1 LKEILWKYNGNE
13 LAISEKNNIYLV
25 HFFKEHDL
33 IKNLSENEYPAS
45 INNLKIDILND
56 IKSFINKLTDVV
68 SLKKFHSIEDKKN
81 NILIILNKY
90 LNKIIEDKIFHLFEE
105 NNTEDIFYDIE
116 KKAIKITT
124 EKMKQNEIEN
134 KYIIDKKI
142 NEQLKKSETIIK
154 DGIKDTIIMDNNQ
167 INELK
172 EIHKTHLI
180 NFEKKVDNKIKII
193 FNEIENNIK
202 LSLKDYIE
210 HTIKVENELDNKVE
224 IKMQSY
230 KKMIE
235 NKMKDFIDNLFENTD
250 LNNKINNKVNIE
262 INEIYKYVENIF
274 LNLSNNVDNKIVE
287 SLNNQID
294 IKVRLLT
301 NLFNTQFEDVIN
313 VISSKVNN
321 NNTDIYSFL
330 QDKVNDIEYNLNQNK
345 YSLLFDK
352 NDNIIRLMNGNEEI
366 SNTKINIKGLIGPK
380 GPVGNQGERGES
392 PIIRKIGFTND
403 KKIKFIIQ
411 NSENIYE
418 ILSQHGITCNGPTW
432 TPGIQYSTAGELSCF
447 LSHYKVWKQ
456 IADANYNDVHIILED
471 DMNINPEYSLYDFNH
486 APEYDSI
493 VLYRHPAQKNT
504 PVTYAREGLLH
515 FYWQWGTNAYAIT
528 PTFAKELVTSTTH
541 IDEAVDIRLHGRMFP
556 GKRVYVVENE
566 YFIDIGM
573 QSIRT

>member
-1 LKEILWKYNGNE
+1 MDSKK
-13 LAISEKNNIYLV
+13 S
-25 HFFKEHDL
+25 
-33 IKNLSENEYPAS
+33 NEYNF
-45 INNLKIDILND
+45 IFLMNKCILLYNYIDTYYQKDILND

-68 SLKKFHSIEDKKN
+68 SLKKFHSFEDKKN

-134 KYIIDKKI
+134 KYILDKKI
-142 NEQLKKSETIIK
+142 NEQIKKSETIIK

-235 NKMKDFIDNLFENTD
+235 NKMKDFIDNLFENTE

-380 GPVGNQGERGES
+380 GPAGNQGEKGES

-411 NSENIYE
+411 DSENIYE
-418 ILSQHGITCNGPTW
+418 ILSETEMPIGPQ
-432 TPGIQYSTAGELSCF
+432 GIQGERGLPGKTFLELNWNQNHVMRIDENTNNSLIIMKSLSIGENGHCLKENSISVGNSVCYNNNSF
-447 LSHYKVWKQ
+447 AIGNNSKTLDNNSMALFGTTIGKNAFSYRADNVDENNVVWGKSEMGDYNIQ
-456 IADANYNDVHIILED
+456 NYFISSKEINLDCDTLNIKGNKLNISKIKELED
-471 DMNINPEYSLYDFNH
+471 RLISLEKKYN
-486 APEYDSI
+486 
-493 VLYRHPAQKNT
+493 
-504 PVTYAREGLLH
+504 
-515 FYWQWGTNAYAIT
+515 
-528 PTFAKELVTSTTH
+528 EL
-541 IDEAVDIRLHGRMFP
+541 I
-556 GKRVYVVENE
+556 KKK
-566 YFIDIGM
+566 
-573 QSIRT
+573 

>member
-1 LKEILWKYNGNE
+1 MDSKK
-13 LAISEKNNIYLV
+13 S
-25 HFFKEHDL
+25 
-33 IKNLSENEYPAS
+33 NEYNF
-45 INNLKIDILND
+45 IFLMNKCILLYNYIDTCYQKDILND
-56 IKSFINKLTDVV
+56 IKSFINKLEDIV
-68 SLKKFHSIEDKKN
+68 SLKKFNSIEDKKN

-90 LNKIIEDKIFHLFEE
+90 LNKLIEDKIFHLFEE
-105 NNTEDIFYDIE
+105 NSTQDIFYDIE

-124 EKMKQNEIEN
+124 EKIKQNEIEN
-134 KYIIDKKI
+134 KYILDKKI
-142 NEQLKKSETIIK
+142 NEQMKKSENIIK
-154 DGIKDTIIMDNNQ
+154 DGIKDTIVIDNNQ

-230 KKMIE
+230 KRMIE

-250 LNNKINNKVNIE
+250 LNNKINNKVNTE

-274 LNLSNNVDNKIVE
+274 LNISNNVDNKIVE
-287 SLNNQID
+287 SLNSQID

-313 VISSKVNN
+313 VISSKVNS

-330 QDKVNDIEYNLNQNK
+330 QEKINDVEYNLNQNK

-380 GPVGNQGERGES
+380 GPAGNQGEKGES

-411 NSENIYE
+411 DSENIYE
-418 ILSQHGITCNGPTW
+418 IVSENEMPIGPQ
-432 TPGIQYSTAGELSCF
+432 GIQGERGLPGKTFLELNWNQNHVMRIDENTNNSLIIMKSLSIGENGHCLKENSISVGNSVCYNNNSF
-447 LSHYKVWKQ
+447 AIGNNSKTLDNNSMALFGTTIGKNAFSYRADNVDENNVAWGKSEMGDYNIQNYFISSKEINLDCDTLNIKGNKVNISK
-456 IADANYNDVHIILED
+456 IKELED
-471 DMNINPEYSLYDFNH
+471 RIISLEKKYN
-486 APEYDSI
+486 
-493 VLYRHPAQKNT
+493 
-504 PVTYAREGLLH
+504 
-515 FYWQWGTNAYAIT
+515 
-528 PTFAKELVTSTTH
+528 EL
-541 IDEAVDIRLHGRMFP
+541 I
-556 GKRVYVVENE
+556 KKK
-566 YFIDIGM
+566 
-573 QSIRT
+573 

>member
-1 LKEILWKYNGNE
+1 MDSKK
-13 LAISEKNNIYLV
+13 S
-25 HFFKEHDL
+25 
-33 IKNLSENEYPAS
+33 NEYNF
-45 INNLKIDILND
+45 IFLMNKCILLYNYIDTFYQKDILND
-56 IKSFINKLTDVV
+56 IKSFINKLEDIV

-90 LNKIIEDKIFHLFEE
+90 LNKLIEDKIFHLFEE
-105 NNTEDIFYDIE
+105 NSTEDIFYDIE

-124 EKMKQNEIEN
+124 EKIKQNEIEN
-134 KYIIDKKI
+134 KYILDKKI
-142 NEQLKKSETIIK
+142 NEQMKKSENIIK
-154 DGIKDTIIMDNNQ
+154 DGIKDTIVIDNNQ

-230 KKMIE
+230 KRMIE

-250 LNNKINNKVNIE
+250 LNNKINNKVNTE
-262 INEIYKYVENIF
+262 INEIYKYIENIF
-274 LNLSNNVDNKIVE
+274 LNISNNVDNKIVE
-287 SLNNQID
+287 SLNSQID

-301 NLFNTQFEDVIN
+301 NLFNTQFEDVMNI
-313 VISSKVNN
+313 ISSKVNS

-330 QDKVNDIEYNLNQNK
+330 QEKINDVEYNLNQNK

-380 GPVGNQGERGES
+380 GPAGNQGEKGES

-411 NSENIYE
+411 DSENIYE
-418 ILSQHGITCNGPTW
+418 IVSENEMPIGPQ
-432 TPGIQYSTAGELSCF
+432 GIQGERGLPGKTFLELNWNQNHVMRIDENTNNSLIIMKSLSIGENGHCLKENSISVGNSVCYNNNSF
-447 LSHYKVWKQ
+447 AIGNNSKTLDNNSMALFGTTIGKNAFSYRADNVDENNVAWGKSEMGDYNIQNYFISSKEINLDCDTLNIKGNKVNISK
-456 IADANYNDVHIILED
+456 IKELED
-471 DMNINPEYSLYDFNH
+471 RIISLEKKYN
-486 APEYDSI
+486 
-493 VLYRHPAQKNT
+493 
-504 PVTYAREGLLH
+504 
-515 FYWQWGTNAYAIT
+515 
-528 PTFAKELVTSTTH
+528 EL
-541 IDEAVDIRLHGRMFP
+541 I
-556 GKRVYVVENE
+556 KKK
-566 YFIDIGM
+566 
-573 QSIRT
+573 

>member
-1 LKEILWKYNGNE
+1 MDSKK
-13 LAISEKNNIYLV
+13 S
-25 HFFKEHDL
+25 
-33 IKNLSENEYPAS
+33 NEYNF
-45 INNLKIDILND
+45 IFLMNKCILLYNYIDIYYQKDILND
-56 IKSFINKLTDVV
+56 IKSFINKLTDIV

-90 LNKIIEDKIFHLFEE
+90 LNKIIEDKMFHLFEE
-105 NNTEDIFYDIE
+105 THTEEIFYDIE

-124 EKMKQNEIEN
+124 EKIKQNEIEN
-134 KYIIDKKI
+134 KYILDKKI
-142 NEQLKKSETIIK
+142 NEQIKKSETIIK
-154 DGIKDTIIMDNNQ
+154 DGIKDTIVMDNNQ

-180 NFEKKVDNKIKII
+180 NFEKRVDNKIKII

-250 LNNKINNKVNIE
+250 LNNKINNKVNVE

-380 GPVGNQGERGES
+380 GPVGNQGEKGES

-411 NSENIYE
+411 DSENIYE
-418 ILSQHGITCNGPTW
+418 ILSETEMPIGPQ
-432 TPGIQYSTAGELSCF
+432 GIQGERGLPGKTFLELNWNQNHVMRIDENTNNSLIIMKSLSIGENGHCLKENSISVGNSVCYNNNSF
-447 LSHYKVWKQ
+447 AIGNNSKTLDNNSMALFGTTIGKNAFSYRADNVDENNVAWGKSEMGDYNIQNYFISSKEINLDCDILNIKGNKVNISK
-456 IADANYNDVHIILED
+456 IKELED
-471 DMNINPEYSLYDFNH
+471 RIISLEKKYN
-486 APEYDSI
+486 
-493 VLYRHPAQKNT
+493 
-504 PVTYAREGLLH
+504 
-515 FYWQWGTNAYAIT
+515 
-528 PTFAKELVTSTTH
+528 EL
-541 IDEAVDIRLHGRMFP
+541 I
-556 GKRVYVVENE
+556 KKK
-566 YFIDIGM
+566 
-573 QSIRT
+573 